1 MPVLWCF
8 SFTLFN
14 VEEFRGK
21 KRRRKERKRDR
32 VRASYLWTSDV
43 SATALAQPLSLLHA
57 LWSHEVKKED
67 WPFLPR
73 IHAQGFALF
82 INFLSTC
89 VQTVGAPFVHYF
101 TVIEWTYLKSY
112 CLKNYNFCRF
122 FDWFLKL
129 DWTCILQ
136 SLKTSFDYTAWTMSS
151 TYCGP
156 DTPLNSL
163 YSLTHHFLSFIEV
176 STPLCLPEKE
186 AKAQRGNNSRLY
198 SK

>member
-101 TVIEWTYLKSY
+101 YCNWMNLFKILLSQKLQFLPLLWLISEIGLNVYSPITEDIIRLHSMNYVKYLLWSRHSSKQFIFINSPFSVIHWGEHS
-112 CLKNYNFCRF
+112 
-122 FDWFLKL
+122 
-129 DWTCILQ
+129 
-136 SLKTSFDYTAWTMSS
+136 SLSPREGS
-151 TYCGP
+151 
-156 DTPLNSL
+156 
-163 YSLTHHFLSFIEV
+163 
-176 STPLCLPEKE
+176 
-186 AKAQRGNNSRLY
+186 
-198 SK
+198 